1 MKLVVLFLM
10 FHALSASVLDNVR
23 NQFPN
28 INSLEEAEFH
38 MNLLEKEKGTES
50 KAYYA
55 AMLFMKA
62 KYVKFPLTKYN
73 NFKKGKASLDR
84 LIQENKTNVELRY
97 LRFVFQHEM
106 PNFLNYNSNIQEDYS
121 VIAKGIEKS
130 DLNRQFKH
138 KILKNMLLVKGIT
151 KDQTAQIKLLLNKI

>member
-1 MKLVVLFLM
+1 MKLVVILIM
-10 FHALSASVLDNVR
+10 FNSLSSLVLDNVR

-38 MNLLEKEKGTES
+38 MNLLEKEKGMES
-50 KAYYA
+50 EAYYA

-73 NFKKGKASLDR
+73 NFKKGKAALDR
-84 LIQENKTNVELRY
+84 LIQVNKTNVEFRY
-97 LRFVFQHEM
+97 LRYIFQNEL

-138 KILKNMLLVKGIT
+138 KILKNMLLVKGVT

>member
-10 FHALSASVLDNVR
+10 FNALSASVLDNVR
-23 NQFPN
+23 NQFSK

-38 MNLLEKEKGTES
+38 MKLLEKEKGTEA

-62 KYVKFPLTKYN
+62 KYVKFPLSKYN
-73 NFKKGKASLDR
+73 NFKKGKAALDR

-106 PNFLNYNSNIQEDYS
+106 PNFLNYNSNIPEDYL
-121 VIAKGIEKS
+121 VIVKGIEKS
-130 DLNRQFKH
+130 DLNTQFKH
-138 KILKNMLLVKGIT
+138 KMLKNMLLVKNIT
-151 KDQTAQIKLLLNKI
+151 KDQTTQIKLLLNRI

>member
-1 MKLVVLFLM
+1 MFNVL
-10 FHALSASVLDNVR
+10 SSSVLDNVR

-38 MNLLEKEKGTES
+38 MKLLEKEKGTES

-62 KYVKFPLTKYN
+62 KYVKFPLSKYN
-73 NFKKGKASLDR
+73 NFKKGKAALDR

-106 PNFLNYNSNIQEDYS
+106 PNFLNYNSNIQEDYL
-121 VIAKGIEKS
+121 VIVKGIEKS
-130 DLNRQFKH
+130 DLNKQFKQ

-151 KDQTAQIKLLLNKI
+151 SDQTTQIKLLLNKI